1 MFLLVRSYAYN
12 ELVETV
18 ISSYLTRKK
27 EKEVLRCE
35 GEIQSQGF
43 KRDFAD
49 KARCKERKHPPLSI
63 ITK

>member
-12 ELVETV
+12 ELVETG

-43 KRDFAD
+43 KRDFAG
-49 KARCKERKHPPLSI
+49 
-63 ITK
+63 

>member
-35 GEIQSQGF
+35 GERFNLKDLNEISRIRQDVKS
-43 KRDFAD
+43 
-49 KARCKERKHPPLSI
+49 ESI
-63 ITK
+63 HL

>member
-1 MFLLVRSYAYN
+1 MFLLLRSYAYN

-35 GEIQSQGF
+35 GERFNLKDLNEISRIRQDVKS
-43 KRDFAD
+43 
-49 KARCKERKHPPLSI
+49 ESI
-63 ITK
+63 HL